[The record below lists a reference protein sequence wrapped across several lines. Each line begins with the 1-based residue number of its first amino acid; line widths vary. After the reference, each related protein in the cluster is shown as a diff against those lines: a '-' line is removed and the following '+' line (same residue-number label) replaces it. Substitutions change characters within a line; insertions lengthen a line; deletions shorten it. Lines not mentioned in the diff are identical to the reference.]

1 MNGKTVE
8 EIAADAAKNAVLN
21 YVATDQFKSAMKE
34 EYKTQ
39 VTSML
44 EGAEKKARNWAL
56 IVTLV
61 VLGVILTLV
70 SSEFLKV
77 KEKRVSLD
85 EEFGKIQVTAS
96 QLRETIA
103 SIKSEMDRLK
113 IDVDS
118 KEKAL
123 RSTIDSLEKKTK
135 DLEAQVAQATA
146 RAQSKR

>member
-8 EIAADAAKNAVLN
+8 QIAADAAKQAVAG
-21 YVATDQFKSAMKE
+21 YVATDEFRSDVKE

-61 VLGVILTLV
+61 VLGVILSLV

-96 QLRETIA
+96 QLRETIT

-118 KEKAL
+118 KDRAL

-135 DLEAQVAQATA
+135 DLEAQVTQATA
-146 RAQSKR
+146 RVQSKR